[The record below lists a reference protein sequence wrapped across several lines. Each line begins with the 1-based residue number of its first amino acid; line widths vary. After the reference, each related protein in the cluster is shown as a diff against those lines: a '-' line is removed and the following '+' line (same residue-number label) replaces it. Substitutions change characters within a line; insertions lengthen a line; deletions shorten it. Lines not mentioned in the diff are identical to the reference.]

1 MFYLGK
7 LMDLTRWA
15 SQLGSPR
22 SELPFYSLPHASQLI
37 VNMEKMPKL
46 NKAGKLTEFQMYSLL
61 NW

>member
-22 SELPFYSLPHASQLI
+22 SELSFYSLPHASQLI

-46 NKAGKLTEFQMYSLL
+46 NKTGKLTEF
-61 NW
+61 